1 MKNTELPA
9 RRTARAPGRE
19 HPVKARL
26 AASLVI
32 GAVIAAALVAFED
45 KFRHAALA
53 ASAARPLPHGGH
65 QTVASILA
73 SGFAGVTVIVAI
85 AAFIVLT
92 MRAARRR
99 RTRLA
104 AARSAWQDDPGS
116 RRRGRAGSWR

>member
-1 MKNTELPA
+1 MNNTELPA

-26 AASLVI
+26 AGSLVI

-45 KFRHAALA
+45 KYRHAALA

-92 MRAARRR
+92 MLARRR
-99 RTRLA
+99 RARLA
-104 AARSAWQDDPGS
+104 AAWRGREDDREP

>member
-26 AASLVI
+26 AGSLVI

-45 KFRHAALA
+45 KYRHAALA

-73 SGFAGVTVIVAI
+73 SGFAGATVIVAL

-92 MRAARRR
+92 MLARR

-104 AARSAWQDDPGS
+104 AGRRTWQDAPGPP
-116 RRRGRAGSWR
+116 RRRRAGSWR

>member
-1 MKNTELPA
+1 MNNTGLPGQ
-9 RRTARAPGRE
+9 RTARAPGRGNA
-19 HPVKARL
+19 VKARL
-26 AASLVI
+26 AGSLVI

-65 QTVASILA
+65 QSVASILTV
-73 SGFAGVTVIVAI
+73 GFAGVTVIVAI

-92 MRAARRR
+92 VLAARR

-104 AARSAWQDDPGS
+104 AARRTWQDTPGPT
-116 RRRGRAGSWR
+116 RRGRAGSWR